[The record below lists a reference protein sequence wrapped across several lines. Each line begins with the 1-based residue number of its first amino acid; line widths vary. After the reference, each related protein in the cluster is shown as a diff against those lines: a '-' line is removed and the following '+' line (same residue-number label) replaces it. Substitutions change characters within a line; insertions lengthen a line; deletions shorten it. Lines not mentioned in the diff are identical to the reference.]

1 MMRWMRHNPGG
12 GSTTKALPARDLR
25 PMAFAYRELLDFR
38 TLRLALTTVG
48 LIVTIMSF
56 IGPLGSYDRLSLL
69 QRFVYGFV
77 CAAFG
82 WPVCHCVAV
91 VTFYLM
97 RDRTPT
103 MGAVAASLAML
114 FAAVPCTSV
123 ASAFKTLFFGDYAVF
138 DEFLPLYLLVA
149 SMAVACCLL
158 FHYIVCQRVKLS
170 AGFAVTATAGIGGAP
185 GGAAVGDDT
194 PGRVPARPGPDDAN
208 GTTAVDQL
216 PDAEPRARFFERLP
230 TEIGRELVYIKTEDH
245 YVEVHT
251 KAGSARVL
259 VRFADAVDELGELGM
274 QVHRCYWV
282 AHRETAELVTR
293 GHRTL
298 LRLADDR
305 EVPVSRRYLAD
316 VQAVLGV
323 EQDADPGLN
332 REFHRRRR

>member
-1 MMRWMRHNPGG
+1 MMGWMRHGAPGG

-38 TLRLALTTVG
+38 TLGLALTTVG

-69 QRFVYGFV
+69 QRLVYGFV

-82 WPVCHCVAV
+82 WPVCHCVTV
-91 VTFYLM
+91 VTYYLV

-103 MGAVAASLAML
+103 EGAVAASLAML
-114 FAAVPCTSV
+114 FAAVPCASV

-138 DEFLPLYLLVA
+138 DGFLTLYLLVA
-149 SMAVACCLL
+149 SLAVACCLL
-158 FHYIVCQRVKLS
+158 FHYIVCQRLKLS
-170 AGFAVTATAGIGGAP
+170 AGLAVTATAGSGGAP
-185 GGAAVGDDT
+185 GGADGWDDT
-194 PGRVPARPGPDDAN
+194 PGGVPARPGADDAD
-208 GTTAVDQL
+208 GTPAVDQL
-216 PDAEPRARFFERLP
+216 PADAEPRARFFERLP

-251 KAGSARVL
+251 KVGSARVL

-323 EQDADPGLN
+323 EQDAVPG
-332 REFHRRRR
+332 

>member
-1 MMRWMRHNPGG
+1 MIRWMPHRAPGG

-25 PMAFAYRELLDFR
+25 TMASAYRELLDFR
-38 TLRLALTTVG
+38 TLGLALTTVS

-69 QRFVYGFV
+69 QRLVYGFV

-82 WPVCHCVAV
+82 WPVCHCVTV
-91 VTFYLM
+91 VTFYLV

-103 MGAVAASLAML
+103 VGAVAASLAML

-138 DEFLPLYLLVA
+138 DGFLTLYLLVA
-149 SMAVACCLL
+149 SLAVASCLL
-158 FHYIVCQRVKLS
+158 FHYIVCQRLKLS
-170 AGFAVTATAGIGGAP
+170 AGFAVTATAGLGGAP
-185 GGAAVGDDT
+185 GGADGGADT
-194 PGRVPARPGPDDAN
+194 GGVPARPGDDADR
-208 GTTAVDQL
+208 TPAVEQL
-216 PDAEPRARFFERLP
+216 RADAAPRVRFFERLP
-230 TEIGRELVYIKTEDH
+230 TEIGRELVYMKTEDH

-274 QVHRCYWV
+274 QVHRCYW
-282 AHRETAELVTR
+282 AANGQMADLVTR

-305 EVPVSRRYLAD
+305 ELPVSRRYLTD

-323 EQDADPGLN
+323 EQDAVPG
-332 REFHRRRR
+332 